1 VFGPGL
7 GAAFVSS
14 QIAALTGVAEEES
27 GLVDTSFNIGSALGV
42 AIAASAVVS
51 AAGARAAAA
60 QVDPLSALTDGL
72 GTAFLITAVFAGV
85 GLITALFVPRR
96 SPAPIDD

>member
-1 VFGPGL
+1 MFGPGL

-27 GLVDTSFNIGSALGV
+27 GLAAGLVDTSFNIGSALGI

-60 QVDPLSALTDGL
+60 QVDTPAPRSP
-72 GTAFLITAVFAGV
+72 TAWA
-85 GLITALFVPRR
+85 RR
-96 SPAPIDD
+96 S